1 MRNYEQIQGKKNTYS
16 IKELDEVFSNS
27 QSVSIDELAGEWR
40 IGYLF
45 TKEGTGSML
54 EFLLKII
61 PLFRVHSKIFI
72 NQNNVKAW
80 GYEIFG
86 RRFYNPISKAILRE
100 KEFRNKRSASIT
112 YKYLPITDYFRRI
125 DENRIMG
132 IMEVCGKLSLY
143 FYIFRLINKG

>member
-1 MRNYEQIQGKKNTYS
+1 MRDSKKIIGEKDTYS

-45 TKEGTGSML
+45 TKEGTGTKL
-54 EFLLKII
+54 EVLLKKFT
-61 PLFRVHSKIFI
+61 LFRVHSKNFVD
-72 NQNNVKAW
+72 QNNVKAW
-80 GYEIFG
+80 GYEIFKK
-86 RRFYNPISKAILRE
+86 RFYFPIATAILRE